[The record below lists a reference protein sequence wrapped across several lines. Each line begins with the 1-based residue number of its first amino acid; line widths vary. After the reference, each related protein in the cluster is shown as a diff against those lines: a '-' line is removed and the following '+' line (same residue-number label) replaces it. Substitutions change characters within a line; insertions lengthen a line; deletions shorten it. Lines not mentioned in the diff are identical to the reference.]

1 MERYENLANAIVC
14 QAVKDYRQILKVCI
28 QYPDDAEW
36 QREKEELE
44 RFFKSKWYSI
54 LTELDGEW
62 LMRKIKEDIGYDS
75 KRILVAGTTL

>member
-1 MERYENLANAIVC
+1 MERYENLANAIVI
-14 QAVKDYRQILKVCI
+14 QAVKDYKQILKMCI

-44 RFFKSKWYSI
+44 QFFVSHWYSK
-54 LTELDGEW
+54 LTEVDGEW